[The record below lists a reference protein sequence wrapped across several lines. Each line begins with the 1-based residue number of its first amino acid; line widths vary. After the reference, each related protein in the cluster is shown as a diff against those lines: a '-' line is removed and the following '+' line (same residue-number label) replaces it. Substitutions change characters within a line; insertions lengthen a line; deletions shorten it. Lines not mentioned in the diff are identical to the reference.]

1 MSLEISAQSA
11 LWFLPLVL
19 PVCIW
24 VAWSDLRRMKIPN
37 TAVLTLIGI
46 FVVIGLIALPM
57 SDYAWRFSHLAVMLA
72 FGMVANAIGAIGA
85 GDAKFMAAAAPFVPL
100 GDAGSIAL
108 IFSVTLVVAYVTHRL
123 AKASP
128 LRRLAPDWTSWTS
141 GNKFPMGYALGGT
154 MVIYLGL
161 GVLYGA

>member
-37 TAVLTLIGI
+37 TAVLTLTGI
-46 FVVIGLIALPM
+46 FVVVGLIALPM
-57 SDYAWRFSHLAVMLA
+57 PDYAWRFAHLAVMLA
-72 FGMVANAIGAIGA
+72 VGIAANAIGAIGA
-85 GDAKFMAAAAPFVPL
+85 GDAKFVAAAAPFVPL
-100 GDAGSIAL
+100 GDAGNIAI

-128 LRRLAPDWTSWTS
+128 LRRLAPEWASWTS
-141 GNKFPMGYALGGT
+141 GNKFPMGYALGGALA
-154 MVIYLGL
+154 IYLGL
-161 GVLYGA
+161 GVLCGA